1 MRLFCRAL
9 TIAVAFAAAGE
20 KPAQADFAGPAAVAV
35 YADDFPLDVTFFFP
49 AGGPLERFT
58 GRPGAWYAL
67 YRMSLYPGRPYDL
80 VLTHRG
86 DPGRMRVYALDNH
99 PFDRVSVKADL
110 GMQKAEG
117 WQDPGGT
124 PYVAAIALP
133 RDSAVH
139 GIYLLLE
146 WTPPPG
152 RDGPLPVSLQLL
164 SMETRPWTG
173 HERTWGRPWDRSVK
187 SPLQSRNRNPYEI
200 PVPRRNASERDSGS
214 EGERRLEG
222 RYP

>member
-1 MRLFCRAL
+1 MRFLCRAL
-9 TIAVAFAAAGE
+9 AIAVALAAAGE
-20 KPAQADFAGPAAVAV
+20 KPAQAAFAGPPAMAV
-35 YADDFPLDVTFFFP
+35 YADDFPLDVAFFFP

-80 VLTHRG
+80 ILTHHG

-99 PFDRVSVKADL
+99 PFDWVSVKAEL
-110 GMQKAEG
+110 GMRKAGG
-117 WQDPGGT
+117 WHDPEGT
-124 PYVAAIALP
+124 PYIATIALP
-133 RDSAVH
+133 RDAAVH

-146 WTPPPG
+146 WSPPPG
-152 RDGPLPVSLQLL
+152 RDRPLPVSLQLL

-173 HERTWGRPWDRSVK
+173 QGRSGWWPREESVN
-187 SPLQSRNRNPYEI
+187 SPLQSLNRNPYEI
-200 PVPRRNASERDSGS
+200 PVPRRNARERDPGS

-222 RYP
+222 RNP